1 MEGRAHVS
9 KDFIVRALCVEE
21 NETDW
26 KGGSEGK
33 AFCYRD

>member
-1 MEGRAHVS
+1 MEEGRAQVS

-26 KGGSEGK
+26 KGVSEGK
-33 AFCYRD
+33 SYQD